1 MRLCACV
8 VCLSVCASV
17 CTSQDEKSPR
27 SAKKHSKKKGEE
39 VVAAGETVPVETN
52 LGDLFGGDEASG
64 CRERWGVSVCRWSV
78 WVELGVRAYV
88 CVLYACGYGCVC
100 GCRLLCEC
108 PCACAQWAGALCAC
122 ALLTL
127 CTYTYSVSGCGVCA
141 HMYLRVPIMCMHD
154 PVYCGNTY
162 VRLCELMQV
171 FVSNLASSFPPLPLR
186 ISSCSPPTRE
196 TSGNCL
202 LKTEASKWRVTVQR
216 TD

>member
-1 MRLCACV
+1 MRLCAWV

-39 VVAAGETVPVETN
+39 LVAAGETVPVETN

-64 CRERWGVSVCRWSV
+64 CREKCGVSVCRWSV

-100 GCRLLCEC
+100 GCRLLCGC
-108 PCACAQWAGALCAC
+108 PCAC

-127 CTYTYSVSGCGVCA
+127 CTYILLVVVRYVCVHILCTYAYPLCA
-141 HMYLRVPIMCMHD
+141 CISQYIVEIRMYVR
-154 PVYCGNTY
+154 TY

-202 LKTEASKWRVTVQR
+202 LKTEASKWRVPVQR

>member
-1 MRLCACV
+1 MRLCAWV

-39 VVAAGETVPVETN
+39 LVAAGETVPVETN

-64 CRERWGVSVCRWSV
+64 CREKCGVSVCRWSV
-78 WVELGVRAYV
+78 WVELGVRTYV

-100 GCRLLCEC
+100 GCRLLCGC

-127 CTYTYSVSGCGVCA
+127 CTYIPVVVVVCVHILCTYVC
-141 HMYLRVPIMCMHD
+141 LPIMCMHV

-162 VRLCELMQV
+162 VRTYVC
-171 FVSNLASSFPPLPLR
+171 VS
-186 ISSCSPPTRE
+186 
-196 TSGNCL
+196 
-202 LKTEASKWRVTVQR
+202 
-216 TD
+216 